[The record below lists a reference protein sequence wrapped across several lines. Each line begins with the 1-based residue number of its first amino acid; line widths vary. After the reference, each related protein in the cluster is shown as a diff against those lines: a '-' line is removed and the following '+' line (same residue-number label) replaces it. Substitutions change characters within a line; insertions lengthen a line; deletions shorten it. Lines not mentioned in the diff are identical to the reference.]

1 VLFIAKVKKMS
12 SKRDSAMHSARPLE
26 LVRYSSEDGKFVVG
40 KEALEVLR
48 QVSCRLQ
55 LSLSSMHDAPSTLQV
70 HAPLG
75 VVAVCGRARQGKSYI
90 LNRLLK
96 QTDKG
101 FVVGPTHRPCTKG
114 LWMWSEPQPRTNP
127 DGSKS
132 YLVLLDTE
140 GIDAWDQTAQ
150 YSTQIFSLAVLLSS
164 LFVYNQMGGIDESA
178 LDRLSLVTEMTKHIR
193 VKAGGGPEKLGDFT
207 PAFLWLL
214 RDFYLRL
221 EDEGKQVTAR
231 DYLETALLPVGGTG
245 DSVKSKNEIR
255 ASIKSLFP
263 DRDCYTL
270 VRPMNDEAQLV
281 DLDKIDPKL
290 LRPEF
295 RSGVDKLISQIFSKA
310 EPKRFGTQLMNGPI
324 LAGLV
329 EAYVQALNN
338 GAVPTIAT
346 AWQGVAEQECRRASD
361 EAEGAYQKALEEG
374 IALLSKSSGGYEEIE
389 LDKEHLRCLE
399 VARAV
404 FDDVAVG
411 DELIKKAHEKKFKQ
425 AVEVRVQ

>member
-1 VLFIAKVKKMS
+1 
-12 SKRDSAMHSARPLE
+12 
-26 LVRYSSEDGKFVVG
+26 
-40 KEALEVLR
+40 
-48 QVSCRLQ
+48 
-55 LSLSSMHDAPSTLQV
+55 
-70 HAPLG
+70 
-75 VVAVCGRARQGKSYI
+75 
-90 LNRLLK
+90 
-96 QTDKG
+96 
-101 FVVGPTHRPCTKG
+101 
-114 LWMWSEPQPRTNP
+114 MWSEPQPRTNP

-193 VKAGGGPEKLGDFT
+193 VRAGGGPEKLGDFT

-231 DYLETALLPVGGTG
+231 DYLETALLPVGGSG
-245 DSVKSKNEIR
+245 ASVKSKNEIR
-255 ASIKSLFP
+255 DSIKALFP

-281 DLDKIDPKL
+281 DLDKIDPSL

-295 RSGVDKLISQIFSKA
+295 RSGVDRLVTHIFSKA

-329 EAYVQALNN
+329 EAYVQAINN

-361 EAEGAYQKALEEG
+361 EAEGAYQKSFEEG
-374 IALLSKSSGGYEEIE
+374 LALLGKNSSSGGYEEAE
-389 LDKEHLRCLE
+389 LDKEHLRSVE
-399 VARAV
+399 VAQAV
-404 FDDVAVG
+404 FDDIAVG
-411 DELIKKAHEKKFKQ
+411 DEVIKKAHEKKFKQ
-425 AVEVRVQ
+425 AVQV